1 MSDDIVIWHNPRCS
15 KSRQTMQL
23 LTDAG
28 IQSTVIE
35 YLKTP
40 PEASEIKRVL
50 GVLGIAPKA
59 FIRTKEAAFKDN
71 GLGASGISDD
81 ALVAAMAAHPIL
93 IERPVVIKGDKA
105 VIGRPPEKV
114 NALLKYK

>member
-28 IQSTVIE
+28 IEPTVIE
-35 YLKTP
+35 YLKNP
-40 PEASEIKRVL
+40 PEESEIKRVIGFL
-50 GVLGIAPKA
+50 DIAPKA
-59 FIRTKEAAFKDN
+59 LMRTKEAAFKKND
-71 GLGASGISDD
+71 LGASDVSDD

-105 VIGRPPEKV
+105 VIGRPPENV
-114 NALLKYK
+114 NALLK

>member
-1 MSDDIVIWHNPRCS
+1 VSDDIVIWHNPRCS

-28 IQSTVIE
+28 VEPTVIE

-40 PEASEIKRVL
+40 PEPSEIKRVL
-50 GVLGIAPKA
+50 SILNIAPKA
-59 FIRTKEAAFKDN
+59 LMRTKEAAFKEN
-71 GLGASGISDD
+71 GLGAADVSDD

-93 IERPVVIKGDKA
+93 IERPVVIKGDRA
-105 VIGRPPEKV
+105 VIGRPPENV
-114 NALLKYK
+114 NALLK